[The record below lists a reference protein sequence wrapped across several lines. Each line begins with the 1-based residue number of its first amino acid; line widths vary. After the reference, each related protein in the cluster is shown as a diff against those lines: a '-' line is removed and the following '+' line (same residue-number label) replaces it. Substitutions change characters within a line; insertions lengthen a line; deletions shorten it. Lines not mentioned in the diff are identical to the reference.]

1 VIEATQ
7 RALKYARDRGVTL
20 ISSAGNGFTD
30 LGKPVF
36 DGSSPDYPDQE
47 ESPHDRAIDNSCL
60 TMPTEGE
67 NVVGVTS
74 VGPSGRKAYY
84 SDYGVEQADIS
95 APGGDAY
102 DYPPPLSTPDPTKII
117 LAPYPL
123 AVAQEEGDVDEA
135 GNPTSPFVVKD
146 CNKRACGYYEYL
158 QGTSMASPHVTGVAA
173 LAVAQ
178 FGKPD
183 GKGGVGLAPAEV
195 ERLLATTARDTPC
208 PTPNPYV
215 YPGLN
220 ARYTATCEG
229 TPQRNGFYGEG
240 IVDAERILIGR

>member
-1 VIEATQ
+1 MEGAKGREKRVLDSVSGI
-7 RALKYARDRGVTL
+7 
-20 ISSAGNGFTD
+20 F
-30 LGKPVF
+30 LGT
-36 DGSSPDYPDQE
+36 E
-47 ESPHDRAIDNSCL
+47 ESPRDRTIDNTCL

-74 VGPSGRKAYY
+74 VAPSGRKAYY

-102 DYPPPLSTPDPTKII
+102 DYAPPLSTPDPTKII

-123 AVAQEEGDVDEA
+123 AVAQAEGDVDAA
-135 GNPTSPFVVKD
+135 GNPTTPFVVKD
-146 CNKRACGYYEYL
+146 CNKQACGYYEYL

-178 FGKPD
+178 FGRPD

-208 PTPNPYV
+208 PAQNPFT

-220 ARYTATCEG
+220 VVYDATCEG
-229 TPQRNGFYGEG
+229 TAQRNGFYGEG
-240 IVDAERILIGR
+240 IVDAQRILIGR